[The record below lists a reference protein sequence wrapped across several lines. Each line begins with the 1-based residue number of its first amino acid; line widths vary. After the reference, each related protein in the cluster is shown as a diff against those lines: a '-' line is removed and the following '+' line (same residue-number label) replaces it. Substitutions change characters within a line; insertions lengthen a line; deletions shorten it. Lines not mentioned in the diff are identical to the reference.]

1 MKFTTLKFT
10 LLAAMAL
17 MLLAGVVSLITGPA
31 PTETGNGPVVE
42 VVTPT
47 PNADGTTDATTPA
60 PSNAPIPPLLTLT
73 PRPVMTTPAPTAKPT
88 PVPTPKPTPAPTPIP
103 TPTPVPTPAVR
114 DLGSGSFRSDTGV
127 PINLVC
133 TWSAKTSGS
142 GTAEITVTASLESYA
157 LHVNSS
163 ANALKF
169 SVNGNSVSTNM
180 PAISTDT
187 TELIYTELGSKTIT
201 VNIAD
206 GNTITV
212 PISVD
217 WSFGGVYSGIQ
228 LNVVSASTNVTL
240 SR

>member
-1 MKFTTLKFT
+1 MKFNTLKFT

-60 PSNAPIPPLLTLT
+60 PSNAPITPLLTLT

-88 PVPTPKPTPAPTPIP
+88 PVPTPKPTPAPTPK
-103 TPTPVPTPAVR
+103 PTPVPTPTVR

-142 GTAEITVTASLESYA
+142 GTAEITVSASLESYA

-169 SVNGNSVSTNM
+169 SVNGNSVSANM

-187 TELIYTELGSKTIT
+187 TELIHTELGSKTIA

-212 PISVD
+212 PVFVD
-217 WSFGGVYSGIQ
+217 WSFGGVYSGTQ